1 MANDVP
7 FNFKTL
13 SNPQQLENSKFVELQ
28 DNLIFPAIT
37 AVNWEYRDSAPA
49 LSSVKVFP
57 KYAILSYVVNQGGQA
72 YTKCETRFSGNPS
85 FTPSKVS
92 IHNLNNADTNVILT
106 LVSGLTCNIPISKH
120 TDVNHVYSE
129 CLAVSAVNNYGG
141 CSINFF
147 A

>member
-1 MANDVP
+1 MANDES

-13 SNPQQLENSKFVELQ
+13 SNPQQLENSKFVELK

-49 LSSVKVFP
+49 LSSVKIFP
-57 KYAILSYVVNQGGQA
+57 KYAILSYVVNQGQA
-72 YTKCETRFSGNPS
+72 YTKCESLVSGNPS
-85 FTPSKVS
+85 FIPSKVF
-92 IHNLNNADTNVILT
+92 IHNLNNTDTNVILT
-106 LVSGLTCNIPISKH
+106 LVSGLTCSIPISKH
-120 TDVNHVYSE
+120 ADVNHVYSE
-129 CLAVSAVNNYGG
+129 NLAVSAVNNYGG